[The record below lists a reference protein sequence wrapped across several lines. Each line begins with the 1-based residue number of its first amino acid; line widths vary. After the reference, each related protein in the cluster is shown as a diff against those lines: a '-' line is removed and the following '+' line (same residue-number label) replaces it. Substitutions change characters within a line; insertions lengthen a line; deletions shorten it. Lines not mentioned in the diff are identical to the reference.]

1 MLALVAILLFP
12 LLFLLG
18 TGVTR
23 ILYGNKGKGEFF
35 WEDRFLAGIILLI
48 GLAEGAHLG
57 TLARGQSIS
66 VFKNLFLIAI
76 LAVTA
81 FCVAILAVGRILQKR
96 KGLAGT
102 VPAKNAFYPDW
113 KGMDKTEKVMT
124 AVILAVFLGLLS
136 RILFFSAVYQGQD
149 LTLETVMSFLHTG
162 KLYEVNPMTGAFYE
176 QGVPSRLKLLC
187 LSTLYAGICSFTKAG
202 AETVVWHFVPA
213 ITLAACYFAYGSL
226 ARALFPKV
234 RKQRLQFLLLV
245 SILLAVGDYA
255 YGMESF
261 GLLHV
266 GFQGTSIR
274 AVVLM
279 PYLISLCLRRKWKLA
294 VCVVAAEA
302 CVTWTLYG
310 LGAGV
315 MVILIFAISL
325 GGRKAL
331 AGRREGSAWKNS

>member
-76 LAVTA
+76 LAVTVA
-81 FCVAILAVGRILQKR
+81 CAAILAVGRALQKK
-96 KGLAGT
+96 KG
-102 VPAKNAFYPDW
+102 NASYPDW
-113 KGMDKTEKVMT
+113 KGMDKAEKAMT
-124 AVILAVFLGLLS
+124 AVILAVFLGLLF

-187 LSTLYAGICSFTKAG
+187 LPTLYAGICSFTKAG

-213 ITLAACYFAYGSL
+213 IALAACYFAYGSL

-315 MVILIFAISL
+315 MVILIFVISL
-325 GGRKAL
+325 GCRKAL